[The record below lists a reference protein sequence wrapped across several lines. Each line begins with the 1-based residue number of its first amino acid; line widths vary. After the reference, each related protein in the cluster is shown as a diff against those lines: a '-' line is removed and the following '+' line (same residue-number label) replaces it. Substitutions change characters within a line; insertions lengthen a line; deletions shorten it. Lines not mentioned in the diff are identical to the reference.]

1 MSRPRR
7 ARVAAPQMSETAW
20 AMLND
25 LPVPADDGAGGWERF
40 CLNYG
45 GCLTTP
51 SLQELWAEMGEG
63 IVADWVAECPGT
75 RPSCWW
81 QWSAPRADEYQ
92 NVRGGLPLPR
102 QRLGGI
108 GTPKSEVLCIVPT
121 LHLGLPVS
129 WVSAWEADYYNGRA
143 LDIHGNRIGS
153 DYKEG
158 DFEGVP
164 PDPNDPPR
172 YESEASYLKHHDLL
186 LPGERKRLT
195 ARDFQP
201 ECVPVEPTSN

>member
-25 LPVPADDGAGGWERF
+25 LPLPADDGAGGWERY
-40 CLNYG
+40 CLEYG
-45 GCLTTP
+45 LGIDRPTLRD
-51 SLQELWAEMGEG
+51 LWAEFGEG
-63 IVADWVAECPGT
+63 IVAEWVAERPGS

-81 QWSAPRADEYQ
+81 KWSAPRADEWQ
-92 NVRGGLPLPR
+92 DVREGLPLPR

-108 GTPKSEVLCIVPT
+108 GTPKSDVLCIVPT

-143 LDIHGNRIGS
+143 LDVHGNRIGS

-158 DFEGVP
+158 HFEGCRQTPVTR
-164 PDPNDPPR
+164 PDTKA
-172 YESEASYLKHHDLL
+172 EHL
-186 LPGERKRLT
+186 
-195 ARDFQP
+195 
-201 ECVPVEPTSN
+201 TSNATAYCCRARVSG